1 MKIKFLNVPDDLKQG
16 LQIMAGE
23 FRFVITDENPEYVI
37 DVVPCEED
45 KVYAKMEKGSGV
57 IRYAKKIRFFRGLTR
72 LLETFSEG
80 KDSFVIEET
89 PYFDLNGAM
98 FDIAQGNAVIKPEY
112 IKRIIIEMAKMG
124 LNMLMI
130 YMEDN
135 YVLENRPFFGYM
147 RGKYTE
153 EELRDCDEFADLFG
167 IEMIP
172 CMQTLAHLYD
182 SLKWP
187 VFNEF
192 KDDDD
197 TLLVGHPETYKF
209 IEEMIVAASKPFKSK
224 RIHIGMDEAMHLG
237 LGQYLSKNGYTPKFE
252 IMIYHLKRVLEI
264 VEKHGLKPMIWSD
277 MFFRAVSKTNSY
289 YDTSVVFTDEMKA
302 MIPKN
307 VQPVYWDY
315 YHITKDFYEKYVDL
329 HKTLAD
335 GTVFA
340 GAVWSWIGYGTNY
353 EKTFITTD
361 AALEVCKE
369 KGIKEV
375 FATIWGDDMTE
386 ANVFSTLLGLQLY
399 AEHGYSLNPD
409 RETVMRRFEFCCQTS
424 AKAFF
429 ALDRVDRIK
438 PKDPLSPD
446 PAKYCM
452 WQDILMGMFDENMK
466 DYNLT
471 EHYTNL
477 SKEMAYY
484 ESHGC
489 RYSFIFRYIR
499 KLSDV
504 LAIKGDLGKKITK
517 AYHEND
523 KEYLKEVVEVV
534 LPELK
539 EKVRILW
546 EDHMNWF
553 FEINKPQGWE
563 IMDIR
568 YGGVM
573 ARIDSVKKRLS
584 DYLDGKIY
592 RLEELEEK
600 KLPYHNQPG
609 ITGCNNYARIPSASR
624 ISIGATLR

>member
-1 MKIKFLNVPDDLKQG
+1 MKIKFTNVPDELKQG
-16 LQIMAGE
+16 LDIMSEE
-23 FRFVITDENPEYVI
+23 FGFIMTDDNPDYTI
-37 DVVPCEED
+37 DVVQCDED
-45 KVYAKMEKGSGV
+45 KVYAKMENGV
-57 IRYAKKIRFFRGLTR
+57 CVLRYSKKIRFFRALSR
-72 LLETFSEG
+72 ILENISDG
-80 KDSFVIEET
+80 KDSFLVDET
-89 PYFDLNGAM
+89 PLFDLNGAM
-98 FDIAQGNAVIKPEY
+98 YDIAQGNAVIKPEY
-112 IKRIIIEMAKMG
+112 IKRLIIEMAKMG

-130 YMEDN
+130 YTEDN
-135 YVLENRPFFGYM
+135 FVVENRPFFGYM

-153 EELRDCDEFADLFG
+153 EELRECDRFADLFG

-209 IEEMIVAASKPFKSK
+209 IEELIVTATRPFKTK
-224 RIHIGMDEAMHLG
+224 RVHIGMDEAMHLG
-237 LGQYLSKNGYTPKFE
+237 LGRYLGINGYTPKYD
-252 IMIYHLKRVLEI
+252 IMVYHLNRVMEI
-264 VEKHGLKPMIWSD
+264 LNKHGLEPMMWSD

-302 MIPKN
+302 MIPEN
-307 VQPVYWDY
+307 VQLVYWDY
-315 YHITKDFYEKYVDL
+315 YHDTKDFYEKYVDL
-329 HKTLAD
+329 HKTLCKD
-335 GTVFA
+335 TVFA

-353 EKTFITTD
+353 EKTFRTTD

-369 KGIKEV
+369 KGIREV
-375 FATIWGDDMTE
+375 FATIWGDDATE
-386 ANVFSTLLGLQLY
+386 SNAFSTLLGLQLY
-399 AEHGYSLNPD
+399 AEHGYTQKPD
-409 RETVMRRFEFCCQTS
+409 RETVLKRFEFCCKTS
-424 AKAFF
+424 AEAFF

-438 PKDPLSPD
+438 PTDPLAPD
-446 PAKYCM
+446 TAKYSM
-452 WQDILMGMFDENMK
+452 WQDPLMGMFDENLK

-471 EHYTNL
+471 EHYTAL
-477 SKEMAYY
+477 SKEMLEYEQQDSRYAY
-484 ESHGC
+484 
-489 RYSFIFRYIR
+489 IFRYIR
-499 KLSDV
+499 KLSDA
-504 LAIKGDLGKKITK
+504 LAIKGDLGKNITK
-517 AYHEND
+517 AYQKND
-523 KEYLKEVVEVV
+523 TEYLKKVVEVI

-546 EDHMNWF
+546 EDHMNWW

-573 ARIDSVKKRLS
+573 TRIESAKKRLT
-584 DYLDGKIY
+584 DYLEGKVD

-600 KLPYHNQPG
+600 KLPYHNTPG
-609 ITGCNNYARIPSASR
+609 LTGCNNYARIPSASR